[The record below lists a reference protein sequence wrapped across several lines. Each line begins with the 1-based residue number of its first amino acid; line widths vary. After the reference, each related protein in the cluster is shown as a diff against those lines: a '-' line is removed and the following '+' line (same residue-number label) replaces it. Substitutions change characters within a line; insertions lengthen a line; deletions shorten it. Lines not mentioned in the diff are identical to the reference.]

1 MKVAQI
7 YDSFMNTLGEPEF
20 KFTMPYEDYYGLG
33 MLIQFYILFK
43 CLTRDVL
50 GRKDVPST
58 SKMKSK
64 MSPLGRILDVI
75 RTFFMRCPFG
85 LFSDAHWVSKRHIC
99 C

>member
-43 CLTRDVL
+43 CLTRDV
-50 GRKDVPST
+50 PST

-75 RTFFMRCPFG
+75 
-85 LFSDAHWVSKRHIC
+85 
-99 C
+99 